1 MADSIRDA
9 LMGAIGNNEDS
20 APVTT
25 EVVEPQKAVEVTP
38 PTSGSNDVKP
48 TDDRESSAAP
58 TSTPAKAE
66 GGVTP
71 QPASAAGAEP
81 DTPAPASW
89 KPEAKTLWGQIPG
102 TARAEIARRET
113 ETARALSHS
122 AESRKF
128 HQQFEQIVA
137 PHKELFEKYQIP
149 PIAAVKDMM
158 TWRATL
164 EHGSI
169 EEKAALIGNM
179 VRNFKIDIAKL
190 DDYLVSSPQNS
201 APQAPQF
208 DPTAVP
214 ALQPL
219 FAIAE
224 RIQQAQKEQ
233 IEATVDEIAS
243 DPLFE
248 ELREDTADILEW
260 ASNRGREMTVK
271 QAFEQAKALN
281 GHAPAPAP
289 ISASQAGAALAAARK
304 AGGAI
309 AGAPKAI
316 STGKPDSIRDL
327 ISAQLG

>member
-58 TSTPAKAE
+58 SAVPTGDVKAPEAKAP
-66 GGVTP
+66 GTP
-71 QPASAAGAEP
+71 ELE
-81 DTPAPASW
+81 TPAPASW

-102 TARAEIARRET
+102 TARAEIARRES

-164 EHGSI
+164 ENGSV
-169 EEKAALIGNM
+169 EDKAALIGNM

-190 DDYLVSSPQNS
+190 DDYLVSSP
-201 APQAPQF
+201 APQAAAPQF
-208 DPTAVP
+208 DPTVVP

-224 RIQQAQKEQ
+224 KIKQHEQQQV
-233 IEATVDEIAS
+233 EAAVDEIAS

-248 ELREDTADILEW
+248 TLREETADVLEW
-260 ASNRGREMTVK
+260 AANRGRDMTVK
-271 QAFEQAKALN
+271 QAFEQAKLLN
-281 GHAPAPAP
+281 GHAPAQAP

-316 STGKPDSIRDL
+316 STGKPESIRDL
-327 ISAQLG
+327 ITAQLG